1 MTSLPPLRVSPI
13 FSPEEYVLPA
23 RPAGAPAAV
32 LDAFRQTQFLL
43 GADLDL
49 FAEAMNLQLRLV
61 KDAYPSRYR
70 SHSLAAMMALWS
82 RAYVYLGDALAL
94 LTRASYPSTLPL
106 VRAACEVIA
115 AAEGLRA
122 GEMAEHHRWLAG
134 TLRPNA
140 TFKAFEFELGR
151 YFSGETLASDP
162 VLRSVYR
169 PASDLSRP
177 SFGATLLQ
185 VAPESSQ
192 SRVAITF
199 ADASFHLGWAELA
212 LGWLLALAAR
222 QLRVVV
228 DASTGSAQ
236 APPVFPV
243 SDERRAAYEAL
254 QRRIDAAL
262 ARADRCRVEEVEE
275 GNGRRYLV
283 HGFRRKSGTPPKKVL
298 L

>member
-1 MTSLPPLRVSPI
+1 
-13 FSPEEYVLPA
+13 
-23 RPAGAPAAV
+23 
-32 LDAFRQTQFLL
+32 
-43 GADLDL
+43 
-49 FAEAMNLQLRLV
+49 
-61 KDAYPSRYR
+61 
-70 SHSLAAMMALWS
+70 
-82 RAYVYLGDALAL
+82 
-94 LTRASYPSTLPL
+94 
-106 VRAACEVIA
+106 
-115 AAEGLRA
+115 
-122 GEMAEHHRWLAG
+122 MAEHHRWLAG
-134 TLRPNA
+134 TLRPNE

-222 QLRVVV
+222 QLRVIV
-228 DASTGSAQ
+228 DAAD
-236 APPVFPV
+236 VFHV
-243 SDERRAAYEAL
+243 SDERRSAYESL
-254 QRRIDAAL
+254 QRGVDAAL